1 MIMDHDKIKI
11 GLREVERL
19 YTEGIAKYGFNSQSV
34 GWKDE
39 ESQKLRF
46 KKLVELIDDK
56 DKFITVNELGCGYGA
71 MFDFLKKSNFNISH
85 YRGYDIS
92 KKMIEN
98 AKKFIDDKRAEFIH
112 GDKITKIADY
122 CFASGIFNV
131 KFDVNDDLWQKYM
144 EHILYNMN
152 EYSKRGFSFN
162 VLTTYVDYKKDHLYY
177 ADPLYYFDFCKSN
190 FTKRVSLFHDY
201 ELFEWTII
209 CCKGIGP
216 E

>member
-11 GLREVERL
+11 GLREIERL
-19 YTEGIAKYGFNSQSV
+19 YTEGIAKYGLNSQSV

-39 ESQKLRF
+39 ESQNLRF
-46 KKLVELIDDK
+46 KKLVELVDDK
-56 DKFITVNELGCGYGA
+56 DEFITVNELGCGYGA
-71 MFDFLKKSNFNISH
+71 MFDFFKKSNFNISH

-131 KFDVNDDLWQKYM
+131 KFDVNDNLWQKYM

-152 EYSKRGFSFN
+152 EYSQRGFSFN

-177 ADPLYYFDFCKSN
+177 ADPLYYFDFCKRN
-190 FTKRVSLFHDY
+190 FTKNVSLLHDY

-209 CCKGIGP
+209 CRKGAHA